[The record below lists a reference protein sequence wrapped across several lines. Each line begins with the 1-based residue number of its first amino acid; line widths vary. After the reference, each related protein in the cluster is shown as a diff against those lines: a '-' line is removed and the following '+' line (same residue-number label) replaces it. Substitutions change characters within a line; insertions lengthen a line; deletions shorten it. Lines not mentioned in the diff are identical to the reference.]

1 VKGIHVRVSE
11 NLISHHSNNGRS
23 PCTSLPWLLH
33 YVMHAAKALLLNRK
47 HIHHYLEGNVVH
59 EVDNYVCA
67 AHGSG
72 KCRFSPLFHH
82 DMHIL

>member
-1 VKGIHVRVSE
+1 MKGVHVRVSE
-11 NLISHHSNNGRS
+11 NIISHHRNNGRS

-33 YVMHAAKALLLNRK
+33 YAMHAAKALLLNQK
-47 HIHHYLEGNVVH
+47 HIHHYLEGKVVH
-59 EVDNYVCA
+59 EVDDYVCA
-67 AHGSG
+67 AHGLG